1 MSKSERLEGCRRELD
16 DALEQFDR
24 AEGPKDLLA
33 AARAVRASTEALE
46 QVAILQARAEGVS
59 WSKIGAVYGLTKQ
72 GAQQRFR
79 PRTPVIVPD
88 EAVPVPAEVEQDAAE
103 HGH

>member
-1 MSKSERLEGCRRELD
+1 MRTSDRLEECRRDLD
-16 DALEQFDR
+16 DALEQLDR

-46 QVAILQARAEGVS
+46 QVAILQARADGLS

-79 PRTPVIVPD
+79 PRMPATDPD
-88 EAVPVPAEVEQDAAE
+88 EAVTLPAEVEQDAAR
-103 HGH
+103 GR

>member
-1 MSKSERLEGCRRELD
+1 MSKVSRLD
-16 DALEQFDR
+16 DSRRDLDAALSDFDR
-24 AEGPKDLLA
+24 ATGGKELLA

-46 QVAILQARAEGVS
+46 EAAVLEARAEGVS

-79 PRTPVIVPD
+79 SRKVE
-88 EAVPVPAEVEQDAAE
+88 EAAPERPPETSADPARP
-103 HGH
+103 